1 MSEGGWRGGSLS
13 SPEKV
18 SKFLSKPMTTELWI
32 GGVTGC
38 QRVGGGGERGGERT
52 YHTSRK
58 NEIEY

>member
-1 MSEGGWRGGSLS
+1 MSEGGWRGGRLS

-18 SKFLSKPMTTELWI
+18 SKFLSKPMTAELWI

-38 QRVGGGGERGGERT
+38 QRAGGGERT

>member
-1 MSEGGWRGGSLS
+1 MSEGGWRGGRLS

-18 SKFLSKPMTTELWI
+18 SKFLSKPMTAELWI

-38 QRVGGGGERGGERT
+38 QRVGGERT